1 MIRSLVILVLLVAT
15 VIAAAWMADNP
26 GAIAVEW
33 RGYRVETSIAFAFAG
48 LALFAIAV
56 VFADRLW
63 RFLRSLPR
71 WLREGRAEGR
81 TRRGFRAVIRGLD
94 AAAAGNVKEAEYQA
108 KRAAEMLDASSLP
121 LVLSARVAEINGR
134 DDEVRE
140 TYSRLSKRKET
151 AQLGLR
157 GLIELARAEGD
168 TAKAL
173 ALAERARSLDP
184 EGQWVAAVLF
194 DLQVRSRQWREAEAT
209 LKRRVKRAWVSEE
222 EGKHRAAVLLL
233 AESDEQEAAGKVRA
247 ALKLTRKAHA
257 LDPSAPQ
264 ATVRLAAL
272 LVRRGREGRAEKA
285 VEEAWAANPH
295 PALVRAYADIRPD
308 EDPLIRVRRFEKL
321 LGLRPGQPV
330 VHLAL
335 AAAAMDAQLW
345 AIARR
350 HLGIAEGMERS
361 ATLFRLYAE
370 LERKEHGDEVAAER
384 WLARAAEESVFAPWV
399 CAECGARAREFTA
412 LCPACGAFDRM
423 TYKGAGRVVTEGRPA
438 TLSGPARAPLAAPA
452 AAAASSGAASLG
464 ATSSGGPAVDEGG
477 AAE

>member
-1 MIRSLVILVLLVAT
+1 MIRSLVVLVMLVAT

-33 RGYRVETSIAFAFAG
+33 QGYRLETSIAFAFAG

-56 VFADRLW
+56 VFADRMW
-63 RFLRSLPR
+63 RFFRSLPR
-71 WLREGRAEGR
+71 WLREGRTEGR
-81 TRRGFRAVIRGLD
+81 TRRGFRAVVRGMD

-108 KRAAEMLDASSLP
+108 RRAAEMLDTSSLP
-121 LVLSARVAEINGR
+121 LVLSARVAEISGR

-168 TAKAL
+168 TEKAL
-173 ALAERARSLDP
+173 SLAERARSLDP
-184 EGQWVAAVLF
+184 DGQWVAGVLF
-194 DLQVRSRQWREAEAT
+194 DLQVRSRKWRAAEAT
-209 LKRRVKRAWVSEE
+209 LKRRVKRSWVSEE
-222 EGKHRAAVLLL
+222 EGNRRAAVLLL
-233 AESDEQEAAGKVRA
+233 AESDEQEAAGRLGA
-247 ALKLTRKAHA
+247 ALKLTRRAHS
-257 LDPSAPQ
+257 LDSSAPQ
-264 ATVRLAAL
+264 ATVRMASL
-272 LVRRGREGRAEKA
+272 LVRRGREGKAEKV

-295 PALVRAYADIRPD
+295 PALVRSYADIRPD
-308 EDPLIRVRRFEKL
+308 EEPLSRVRRFEKL

-330 VHLAL
+330 VHLSL

-399 CAECGARAREFTA
+399 CAECGARAREFMA
-412 LCPACGAFDRM
+412 LCPTCGSFDKM
-423 TYKGAGRVVTEGRPA
+423 TYKGAGRAITEGRPA
-438 TLSGPARAPLAAPA
+438 TLSGPSHAPLAAPA
-452 AAAASSGAASLG
+452 AASPSGTSSSGS
-464 ATSSGGPAVDEGG
+464 PAVDGG
-477 AAE
+477 GVAE